1 MKKLSIAIL
10 AAASL
15 FAAAASAQS
24 LRLNEYEVFEE
35 NGISVL
41 VYSNQYN
48 GMFCDEK
55 TAGIELIQHGE
66 RIATGGGVRLMN
78 TPEQWDIYPDLLR
91 REVDRARQT
100 VDMGFEYPDYGF
112 RPRIVVSARG
122 TGFTISVYLDEAVPE
137 KLAGKAGLNLEFF
150 PASYHGKTVYVDGKS
165 LILPNYPA
173 GDTQMRPV
181 SEKIPQFFGLS
192 TFDDRGR
199 GEFIVPEPFSRGH
212 KLVLAPEDDDLRVA
226 VSSERE
232 ILLFDGRNLAQNGT
246 FVLRTLL
253 PAGQTGK
260 VVEWTVQPAYDVN
273 WIRKPNIG
281 FSQVGY
287 TPGQKKVAVLELDK
301 RDALA
306 PSARIWRIAEDG
318 SRQLAKEVRVAE
330 WGVFNNR
337 YNYARVDFSDVREPG
352 LYCIEYKGVR
362 TNPFPV
368 DANVYAGTWYPT
380 MDVWLPVQ
388 MDHMEVNE
396 GYRIWHGRSHM
407 DDALQA
413 PPGYEQMDGY
423 RQGPETNTKYAPYE
437 HIPGLAVGAWY
448 DAGDFDIQSGTVI
461 GLTQQFATLW
471 ETLRPE
477 RDQTFIDQ
485 QTQFVDIHRPDG
497 IPDVIQ
503 QCEHGVLNINAQ
515 VENIGFVAQGIVQPT
530 MHQYHHLGD
539 GSTITDG
546 RIYDPSMPVYVIRGD
561 YSGTR
566 DDRFAFTTNG
576 GNPAGQM
583 STIAALAAAA
593 RVLKAYNPEL
603 AERSLRNALKLWEEN
618 FEAADP
624 ARMAGGMG
632 FGGFGGWGDG
642 RVSAAI
648 ELWKTTGEK
657 KYRDFFEPLVLAQI
671 KPVEMPAMNRNWSGT
686 GRQGVA
692 RGVEVPQGPL
702 ISGAG
707 GMWGGFGRGA
717 NLSTALSLYP
727 DMDAEFQAQVRAA
740 LPAYVEG
747 LAKQAEGSPYGVP
760 ISGRSW
766 GGNEQI
772 LGWALNCYA
781 VWKLF
786 PDAIDPE
793 LVLSGLNYLY
803 GCHPY
808 SNVSFINSVG
818 VNTKKVAYGNNR
830 ADYTVIPG
838 GIVPGL
844 LLMAPDYMENKDDYP
859 FLWGENECCTRNVV
873 QFVTLSLAAEEIT
886 ATLK

>member
-1 MKKLSIAIL
+1 MSKQFFLTGIAAL
-10 AAASL
+10 L
-15 FAAAASAQS
+15 LCVAASAQG
-24 LRLNEYEVFEE
+24 LRLNEFEVLEE
-35 NGISVL
+35 TGISVL

-55 TAGIELIQHGE
+55 TAGVELIQHGE
-66 RIATGGGVRLMN
+66 RIATGGGIRLMN
-78 TPEQWDIYPDLLR
+78 TPEQWDIYPDILK
-91 REVDRARQT
+91 RELDRVKQS
-100 VDMGFEYPDYGF
+100 VDMTFEYPDYAF
-112 RPRIVVSARG
+112 RPRIVVAAKG
-122 TGFTISVYLDEAVPE
+122 TGFTLSVYLDEPVPA
-137 KLAGKAGLNLEFF
+137 KLEGKAGLNFEFF
-150 PASYHGKTVYVDGKS
+150 PASYHGKTVYVDGRS

-173 GDTQMRPV
+173 GDTHMRPV

-199 GEFIVPEPFSRGH
+199 GEFIVPEPFATGH
-212 KLVLAPEDDDLRVA
+212 KLVLAPDDDDLRVA
-226 VSSERE
+226 VSSDSD
-232 ILLFDGRNLAQNGT
+232 ICLFDGRNLAQNGT
-246 FVLRTLL
+246 FVLRTIL
-253 PAGQTGK
+253 PAGKTGK
-260 VVEWTVQPAYDVN
+260 VVEWTVQPAYDAN

-306 PSARIWRIAEDG
+306 PAARIWRVGEDG
-318 SRQLAKEVRVAE
+318 SRQLAKEARVTE
-330 WGVFNNR
+330 WGVYNHR

-352 LYCIEYKGVR
+352 LYCIEYKGTR
-362 TNPFPV
+362 TNPFPI
-368 DANVYAGTWYPT
+368 DKDVYAGTWYPT

-437 HIPGLAVGAWY
+437 HIPNLAVGAWY
-448 DAGDFDIQSGTVI
+448 DAGDFDIQSGTVL
-461 GLTQQFATLW
+461 GLTQQFAILW
-471 ETLRPE
+471 EDFRPE
-477 RDQTFIDQ
+477 RDETYIDQ
-485 QTQFVDIHRPDG
+485 KTQFVDIHRPDG
-497 IPDVIQ
+497 VPDVIQ
-503 QCEHGVLNINAQ
+503 QCEHGVLNVNAQ

-539 GSTITDG
+539 ASTITDG
-546 RIYDPSMPVYVIRGD
+546 FVYDPTLAPYEQKGVRT
-561 YSGTR
+561 GTR
-566 DDRFAFTTNG
+566 DDRYAFTTNG

-593 RVLKAYNPEL
+593 RVLKPYNPEL

-624 ARMAGGMG
+624 ARNAAGGMG
-632 FGGFGGWGDG
+632 GWFGGGDG

-648 ELWKTTGEK
+648 QLWKTTGEQ
-657 KYRDFFEPLVLAQI
+657 KYRDFFEPRVLAQI
-671 KPVEMPAMNRNWSGT
+671 KPVELPQMNMRNFG

-692 RGVEVPQGPL
+692 RGVEVPQGPA
-702 ISGAG
+702 ISGQG
-707 GMWGGFGRGA
+707 GMFGGFGRGGA
-717 NLSTALSLYP
+717 NLSTAISIYN
-727 DMDAEFQAQVRAA
+727 DMDAEFQAEVRAA
-740 LPAYVEG
+740 LPAYVES
-747 LAKQAEGSPYGVP
+747 LVKQAESTPYGVP

-793 LVLSGLNYLY
+793 LVLAGLNYLY

-808 SNVSFINSVG
+808 SNVSFITAVG
-818 VNTKKVAYGNNR
+818 VKTKKVAYGNNR

-838 GIVPGL
+838 GLAPGL

-859 FLWGENECCTRNVV
+859 FHWGENECCTRNVV
-873 QFVTLSLAAEEIT
+873 QLVTIALSAEEIT
-886 ATLK
+886 AALAK